1 MPQTVKIA
9 HPKKLEEALSN
20 FRRIAVADRQV
31 HQLGVERQG
40 GVALRSF
47 TAEELSAPAARL
59 AVLLQKLRSG
69 SALTKA
75 EEQLAF
81 KFELQTSN
89 VLPGVAAVGAPD
101 APPAALG
108 VPGALGVLGAPPA
121 EELAEQGE
129 LPLPESES
137 ESESE
142 EELPPLVGDTRAKDV
157 YEDLFSIS
165 GLGLKKNAG
174 RGKFVLDY
182 SGGQL
187 LLGNEPLDP
196 DDLPAAPTPGL
207 AFFLLAKPQTVDDA
221 LLAIKQG
228 TYSQKPPTRDDAQ
241 AYIDLIDAQFTKYK
255 LTRSGQGSLKYNR
268 LQTYAVTGT
277 GLIRGIKPSRASYVL
292 PDGVFGDCLVDMH
305 QLGHGILELKRHGDI
320 VFKSKIGKGV
330 HHLMTHKTFM
340 CHAGK
345 GLFTHDDAK
354 EWSRI
359 AKLAHAYPEAA
370 ASKNILASDEGKFHF
385 VVDDPKVMG
394 DRLNVLVGLSRGG
407 ALSTD
412 NKNEMMVLA
421 DRMLKRRHLSRADHK
436 SIYDMLL

>member
-1 MPQTVKIA
+1 M
-9 HPKKLEEALSN
+9 
-20 FRRIAVADRQV
+20 
-31 HQLGVERQG
+31 
-40 GVALRSF
+40 
-47 TAEELSAPAARL
+47 
-59 AVLLQKLRSG
+59 
-69 SALTKA
+69 
-75 EEQLAF
+75 
-81 KFELQTSN
+81 
-89 VLPGVAAVGAPD
+89 
-101 APPAALG
+101 
-108 VPGALGVLGAPPA
+108 
-121 EELAEQGE
+121 
-129 LPLPESES
+129 
-137 ESESE
+137 
-142 EELPPLVGDTRAKDV
+142 
-157 YEDLFSIS
+157 
-165 GLGLKKNAG
+165 KKNTG

-182 SGGQL
+182 TGGKL
-187 LLGNEPLDP
+187 LLGNEPFDP

-207 AFFLLAKPQTVDDA
+207 AFFLLAKPQTVEET
-221 LLAIKQG
+221 LVAIKQG
-228 TYSQKPPTRDDAQ
+228 TYPQKPPTQDDAQ
-241 AYIDLIDAQFTKYK
+241 MYITLINDQFSKYG
-255 LTRSGQGSLKYNR
+255 LTRTGSGVAKYNR
-268 LQTYAVTGT
+268 LQTYAMTGA
-277 GLIRGIKPSRASYVL
+277 GLVRGIKPSRASYVL

-330 HHLMTHKTFM
+330 HHLMTHKTHM

-370 ASKNILASDEGKFHF
+370 ASKNILASDEGKYHF
-385 VVDDPKVMG
+385 VVDDPKVMS